1 MIATLLL
8 ATLQFADTVTAV
20 TVRDGA
26 RSVSVP
32 IVFTRSGPLLKASD
46 VLPALGGSLSRRPP
60 DQFVVAVD
68 DARIEL
74 TLGLPFARVGTE
86 ATPLPAGPLVRDNEV
101 YLPLSV
107 VTDLVPRYARGVS
120 WDSAN
125 AVLVRQRAVV
135 ERAGAVPRPSG
146 GAAPAT
152 PAASRPAT
160 TPRARPL
167 VVVDAGHG
175 GRDRGMSGPTGSS
188 RKIYEADITLAIAK
202 RLRTALEARGVDVV
216 MTRTKDTLIA
226 LADRGRLANEKDAA
240 LFLSIHVNAANP
252 RWKNPRAARGF
263 ETYFLSEAKTEDERR
278 VAAME
283 NESDSFLE
291 VDARPGDPLSFLLS
305 DMMQNQYLRES
316 SELAAVVQSGMK
328 AIHPSKADRGVK
340 QAGFAVLV
348 AAHRPA
354 VLIEVGFG
362 TNASEAAW
370 LNSTKGQQSLAD
382 AIAKA
387 TERYLA
393 EYQRRGGSTTSG
405 R

>member
-1 MIATLLL
+1 MIAALLL
-8 ATLQFADTVTAV
+8 ATLQFADSVTAV
-20 TVRDGA
+20 TVRDGT

-32 IVFTRSGPLLKASD
+32 IVFTRSGPLLRASE
-46 VLPALGGSLSRRPP
+46 VLPPLGGTLSRRPP
-60 DQFVVAVD
+60 DLFVISVD

-74 TLGLPFARVGTE
+74 TLGLPFARVGTQ

-101 YLPLSV
+101 YLPMSV
-107 VTDLVPRYARGVS
+107 VTDLVPRYAAGVT
-120 WDSAN
+120 WDSVN
-125 AVLVRQRAVV
+125 AVLVRKRSVV
-135 ERAGAVPRPSG
+135 ERSGAVARG
-146 GAAPAT
+146 TAPAAAS
-152 PAASRPAT
+152 PAPSRPAAT
-160 TPRARPL
+160 ARARPI

-188 RKIYEADITLAIAK
+188 RKVYEADITLAIAK
-202 RLRTALEARGVDVV
+202 RLRTALEARGVHVV
-216 MTRTKDTLIA
+216 MTRTRDTLIA

-278 VAAME
+278 VAEME
-283 NESDSFLE
+283 NEADSFLE
-291 VDARPGDPLSFLLS
+291 LDARPGDPLSFLLS

-316 SELAAVVQSGMK
+316 SELAAVVQTGLK
-328 AIHPSKADRGVK
+328 AVHPSRADRGVK

-362 TNASEAAW
+362 TNATEAAW

-387 TERYLA
+387 TERYLQ